1 MIKKYGIKIIILL
14 FVAQLAYGQTP
25 LKSLSLDKAYE
36 LLENRYPSLKD
47 SEVLKEIH
55 EKEQSK
61 LNRNLLPEIYL
72 KAEAKGQSETP
83 SIDLAPGTALPFEID
98 LPLYS
103 GKSYLEL
110 LYNVYDGGLN
120 NAKRNVKETQL
131 KVDLQNVEVNRYALR
146 ERVNQLF
153 VNMAILREQNKM
165 FDISLNDLQER
176 KKSVTAAAEEGL
188 LLESEVAKISVKE
201 LELKAEKDNISY
213 KLLGVTN
220 TLSILLGVDLSESTN
235 LKFPTFTDPSQI
247 PNIKRPE
254 QKLFQL
260 KQEAV
265 LANADLIDA
274 SRIPKLSAFAQ
285 GGIGYPNPLNFFD
298 NNTANYGII
307 GLRFNWKIYDWGKG
321 SLDNEVLELQARRLQ
336 NAHETFEFNLKTRE
350 ANYLAEF
357 ARLQKQQTRDKEIAK
372 LQAEILEQL
381 AFQFDEGIITSADY
395 ITQVNA
401 ELKARQNILIHETL
415 LLKLQIDFWNERG
428 GFNEN

>member
-1 MIKKYGIKIIILL
+1 MIRKYGIKIIILF
-14 FVAQLAYGQTP
+14 FVAQLGYGQTP

-47 SEVLKEIH
+47 SGVLKEIH

-61 LNRNLLPEIYL
+61 LNRNRLPEIYL

-83 SIDLAPGTALPFEID
+83 SIDLPPGTALPFEID

-103 GKSYLEL
+103 AKSYLEL
-110 LYNVYDGGLN
+110 LYNIYDGGLN
-120 NAKRNVKETQL
+120 NAKRNVKETQF
-131 KVDLQNVEVNRYALR
+131 KVDLQNVEVSRYALR

-247 PNIKRPE
+247 PNIQRPE

-274 SRIPKLSAFAQ
+274 SRIPRLSAFAQ

-321 SLDNEVLELQARRLQ
+321 SLDNEVLELQAKRLQ
-336 NAHETFEFNLKTRE
+336 NARETFEFNLKTRE
-350 ANYLAEF
+350 ANYLAEL
-357 ARLQKQQTRDKEIAK
+357 ARLQKQKASDKEIAK

-401 ELKARQNILIHETL
+401 ELKARQNILIHETV